1 MDRQTM
7 IDRLVEDDK
16 QTIIQCSQDGD
27 YEYLEAI
34 LRTFTGYENQ
44 TLREIID
51 EYNSRTW
58 EDA

>member
-1 MDRQTM
+1 MDKETM
-7 IDRLVEDDK
+7 IDRLVEDDM

-27 YEYLEAI
+27 YEYLDAI

-44 TLREIID
+44 TLRQIID

-58 EDA
+58 EDE